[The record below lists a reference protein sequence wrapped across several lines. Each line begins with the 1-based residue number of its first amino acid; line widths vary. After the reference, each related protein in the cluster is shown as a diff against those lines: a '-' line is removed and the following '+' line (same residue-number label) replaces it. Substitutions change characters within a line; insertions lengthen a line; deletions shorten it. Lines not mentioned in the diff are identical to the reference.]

1 MCSTEYW
8 ETILRI
14 GSLLTLLLG
23 ACRSM
28 DAGMRMSIDSM
39 RSSANG
45 MQTHT
50 APQAPPTADYRAS
63 SLFSHFGGFGAAKAS
78 PPLGETPASYSCGP
92 SN

>member
-1 MCSTEYW
+1 MLQSSDIY
-8 ETILRI
+8 LR
-14 GSLLTLLLG
+14 

-45 MQTHT
+45 MQGHT
-50 APQAPPTADYRAS
+50 GPQAPPTADYRAS
-63 SLFSHFGGFGAAKAS
+63 SLFSHFGGFGGGKGS
-78 PPLGETPASYSCGP
+78 PPLGDPPAYSCGP